1 MPENSNPN
9 NLSKIEDLSKEKLL
23 ELLHIYAKNWL
34 AHDGCWFLAIEEKQG
49 MEAAI
54 DFDRESWKRF
64 TIVEARRLKGFLDLG
79 EDSGIKGLKVALG
92 FRMYATLNED
102 RIETPDENTLIYYVK
117 SCRVQSARRKKGLP
131 DFPCKSVGIQEYTLF
146 AKTIDKRFTT
156 KCISCPPEITD
167 EAHHCVWEFR
177 LGEE

>member
-1 MPENSNPN
+1 MSENSNPN

-49 MEAAI
+49 MADAIHFDTEA
-54 DFDRESWKRF
+54 WKRF
-64 TIVEARRLKGFLDLG
+64 TVVEARRLKGFLDLG
-79 EDSGIKGLKVALG
+79 ENSGIAGLKAALG
-92 FRMYATLNED
+92 FRLYATLNED
-102 RIETPDENTLIYYVK
+102 RIEIIDEKTLRYYVT
-117 SCRVQSARRKKGLP
+117 SCRVQTARRKKGLE
-131 DFPCKSVGIQEYTLF
+131 DFPCKSVGIHEYTLF

-156 KCISCPPEITD
+156 ECISCPPEITD
-167 EAHHCVWEFR
+167 DAHHCVWEFR